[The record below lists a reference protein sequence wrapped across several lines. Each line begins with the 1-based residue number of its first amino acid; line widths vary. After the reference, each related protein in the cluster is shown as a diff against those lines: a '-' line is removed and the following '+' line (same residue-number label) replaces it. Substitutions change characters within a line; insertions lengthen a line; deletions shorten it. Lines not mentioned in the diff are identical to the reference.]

1 MLMDA
6 QMSLTIDLGKF
17 LSTVDFDDL
26 PTEAVMLA
34 SNAFTDTVAVMMSGV
49 TEPIVQILHQE
60 VSANGSAKQARACF
74 SDLWLSAPDA
84 ALINSTAAHAQ
95 DFDDQALTGHP
106 SAILVPAILAEAET
120 LGSNGRQMA
129 TAYVAGY
136 EVWADLVGRGRDYHS
151 KGWHPTSVFGT
162 IGAAAAVAALRRL
175 PAERASA
182 ALAIAASHASG
193 LAVNFGTMTKP
204 YHAGM
209 SARNGLF
216 SARLAAS
223 GATASPYALEHERGF
238 LTAIS
243 PDGGA
248 VDRTT
253 PTKVGSEFQLPSHG
267 LCVKRYPTC
276 YFMHRSFDSAA
287 KMLEGKS
294 ISADDVEQV
303 VVTMN
308 RGQAAVLV
316 NEKPQTGNQARFSGH
331 FAMAAAVILGK
342 MGLEELRDD
351 VVQRPDMQ
359 EFFPKVTIVT
369 MDDYDSRDPVH
380 ATTERVVIRLKNG
393 EELDTGEIRTIR
405 GHAFDPL
412 TTDELWQKFRECTS
426 KTHSEDEAKL
436 LFKRTQSLPSLGST
450 SELPVV
456 SGLFASSA

>member
-6 QMSLTIDLGKF
+6 HMSLTIDLGKF

-26 PTEAVMLA
+26 PEETVMLA

-49 TEPIVQILHQE
+49 TEPIVQILHE
-60 VSANGSAKQARACF
+60 ELSANGSSKQARACF

-84 ALINSTAAHAQ
+84 ALLNSTAAHAQ

-106 SAILVPAILAEAET
+106 SAILVPAIVAEAET
-120 LGSNGRQMA
+120 LGSSGKEMA

-136 EVWADLVGRGRDYHS
+136 EVWADLVGRSRDYHS
-151 KGWHPTSVFGT
+151 KGWHPTSIFGT

-175 PAERASA
+175 PAERAST
-182 ALAIAASHASG
+182 ALALAASHASG

-216 SARLAAS
+216 SARLAAK
-223 GATASPYALEHERGF
+223 GATASLSALEHERGF

-243 PDGGA
+243 LDSET
-248 VDRTT
+248 VDRTS
-253 PTKVGSEFQLPSHG
+253 PTRVGSEWQLPSHG

-276 YFMHRSFDSAA
+276 YFMHRSFDSTA

-303 VVTMN
+303 VITMN

-316 NEKPQTGNQARFSGH
+316 NERPQTGNQARFSGH

-342 MGLEELRDD
+342 MGVEELRDE
-351 VVQRPDMQ
+351 VVLRPEMQ
-359 EFFPKVTIVT
+359 AFYPKVSFVT
-369 MDDYDSRDPVH
+369 LDDYDTRDPAH
-380 ATTERVVIRLKNG
+380 ATTERVEVRLKNG
-393 EELDTGEIRTIR
+393 EMLDTGEIRTIR

-412 TTDELWQKFRECTS
+412 STDELWQKFRECTAR
-426 KTHSEDEAKL
+426 THSDEEAKL
-436 LFKRTQSLPSLGST
+436 LFERTQSLPSLKST

-456 SGLFASSA
+456 RGLFSGSA